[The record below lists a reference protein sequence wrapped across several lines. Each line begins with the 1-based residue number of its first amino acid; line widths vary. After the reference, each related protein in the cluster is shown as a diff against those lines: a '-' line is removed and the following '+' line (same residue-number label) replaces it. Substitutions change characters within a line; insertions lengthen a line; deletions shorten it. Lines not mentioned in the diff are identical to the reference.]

1 MRMKTY
7 SVKQIAQLAGVSART
22 LHLYDKIGLLKPGK
36 RTQAGYRQYSED
48 ELLRLQQV
56 LFYRELD
63 FPLKEIK
70 EIMNDPDFDV
80 GKALIGHKASLLIR
94 RERLNILLNTIDKT
108 ISNLNNKQMTNIE
121 ELYEGMPKEQAVA
134 WRKEAADK
142 WGEDVVTRSEK
153 GLREMGQL
161 DIERLKAEQKDIARR
176 LQSLQNFPPES
187 EEVQEQIARHYANI
201 RSFWGV
207 TDPTDLKAET
217 YKGLAE
223 LYMVDE
229 RYTAGN
235 GNPDPEFAAF
245 MRKSM
250 LYFADTKLK

>member
-1 MRMKTY
+1 MKTY
-7 SVKQIAQLAGVSART
+7 SVKQIAQLAGVSVRT

-70 EIMNDPDFDV
+70 EIVNDPDFDV
-80 GKALIGHKASLLIR
+80 GKALIGHKASLLVR

-108 ISNLNNKQMTNIE
+108 INNLNDKQMTSIE
-121 ELYEGMPKEQAVA
+121 ELYEGMPKEQAAA
-134 WRKEAADK
+134 WRQEAADK

-153 GLREMGQL
+153 ALLEMGKL

-176 LQSLQNFPPES
+176 LQLLKDYPPES
-187 EEVQEQIARHYANI
+187 KEVQEQIARHYINI

-223 LYMVDE
+223 LYITDE

-235 GNPDPEFAAF
+235 DSPDPEFATF

>member
-1 MRMKTY
+1 
-7 SVKQIAQLAGVSART
+7 
-22 LHLYDKIGLLKPGK
+22 
-36 RTQAGYRQYSED
+36 
-48 ELLRLQQV
+48 
-56 LFYRELD
+56 
-63 FPLKEIK
+63 
-70 EIMNDPDFDV
+70 
-80 GKALIGHKASLLIR
+80 
-94 RERLNILLNTIDKT
+94 
-108 ISNLNNKQMTNIE
+108 
-121 ELYEGMPKEQAVA
+121 MPKEQAAA
-134 WRKEAADK
+134 WRKEATDK
-142 WGEDVVTRSEK
+142 WGEDVVARSEK
-153 GLREMGQL
+153 ALLEMGKL

-223 LYMVDE
+223 LYITDE
-229 RYTAGN
+229 RYTVAD
-235 GNPDPEFAAF
+235 GNPDPEFAVF

>member
-1 MRMKTY
+1 M
-7 SVKQIAQLAGVSART
+7 RT

-36 RTQAGYRQYSED
+36 RTRAGYRQYGED

-70 EIMNDPDFDV
+70 EIMNDPGFDIS
-80 GKALIGHKASLLIR
+80 KALAGHKVSLLVR
-94 RERLNILLNTIDKT
+94 RDRLNTLLGTIDKT
-108 ISNLNNKQMTNIE
+108 INNLNNKQMTSIE
-121 ELYEGMPKEQAVA
+121 ELYEGMPKEQAAA

-153 GLREMGQL
+153 ALLETGKL
-161 DIERLKAEQKDIARR
+161 DIERLKAEQKDIARQ
-176 LQSLQNFPPES
+176 LQSLKGYPPES
-187 EEVQEQIARHYANI
+187 DEVQEQIARHYANI

-223 LYMVDE
+223 LYMNDE
-229 RYTAGN
+229 RYMAAVGK
-235 GNPDPEFAAF
+235 PDLEFAAF
-245 MRKSM
+245 MRSGM

>member
-1 MRMKTY
+1 MKIY
-7 SVKQIAQLAGVSART
+7 AVKQIAQLAGVSVRT

-36 RTQAGYRQYSED
+36 RTRAGYRQYGED

-63 FPLKEIK
+63 FPLREIK
-70 EIMNDPDFDV
+70 EIMNDPGFDI
-80 GKALIGHKASLLIR
+80 GKALSGHKASLLVR
-94 RERLNILLNTIDKT
+94 RDRLNTLLGTIDRT
-108 ISNLNNKQMTNIE
+108 INNLNNKQMTNIE
-121 ELYEGMPKEQAVA
+121 ELYEGMPKEQAEA

-153 GLREMGQL
+153 ALLETEKL
-161 DIERLKAEQKDIARR
+161 DLERLKAEQKDIA
-176 LQSLQNFPPES
+176 LQLKSLKSYPPGS
-187 EEVQEQIARHYANI
+187 DEVQEQIARHYANI

-223 LYMVDE
+223 LYVADE
-229 RYTAGN
+229 RYTVADGN
-235 GNPDPEFAAF
+235 LDPEFAAF
-245 MRKSM
+245 MRSGM

>member
-1 MRMKTY
+1 MKTY
-7 SVKQIAQLAGVSART
+7 SVKQIAQLAGVSVRT

-36 RTQAGYRQYSED
+36 RTRAGYRQYSED

-63 FPLKEIK
+63 FSLKEIK
-70 EIMNDPDFDV
+70 EIMNDPGFDV

-108 ISNLNNKQMTNIE
+108 ISNLNNEQMTNIE

-134 WRKEAADK
+134 WRKEATDK

-153 GLREMGQL
+153 ALLEIGKL

-176 LQSLQNFPPES
+176 LQLLKGYPTES
-187 EEVQEQIARHYANI
+187 DEVQEQIARHYANI

-223 LYMVDE
+223 LYITDE

-235 GNPDPEFAAF
+235 DSPDPEFAAF

>member
-1 MRMKTY
+1 MKTY
-7 SVKQIAQLAGVSART
+7 SVKQIAQLAGVSVRT
-22 LHLYDKIGLLKPGK
+22 LHLYDKIGLLKPGN
-36 RTQAGYRQYSED
+36 RTRAGYRQYGED

-70 EIMNDPDFDV
+70 EIMNDPGFDI
-80 GKALIGHKASLLIR
+80 GKALSDHKTALLAR
-94 RERLNILLNTIDKT
+94 RERISKLLNTIDKT
-108 ISNLNNKQMTNIE
+108 ISNLNNKQMTSIE
-121 ELYEGMPKEQAVA
+121 ELYEGMPKEQAAV

-142 WGEDVVTRSEK
+142 WGEDVVARSEK
-153 GLREMGQL
+153 ALLETGKL
-161 DIERLKAEQKDIARR
+161 DIERLKAEQKDIAQR
-176 LQSLQNFPPES
+176 LQSLKNYLPES
-187 EEVQEQIARHYANI
+187 DEVQEQIARHYTNI

-223 LYMVDE
+223 LYVTDE
-229 RYTAGN
+229 RYTAAD
-235 GNPDPEFAAF
+235 GNPDPEFASF
-245 MRKSM
+245 MRSGM